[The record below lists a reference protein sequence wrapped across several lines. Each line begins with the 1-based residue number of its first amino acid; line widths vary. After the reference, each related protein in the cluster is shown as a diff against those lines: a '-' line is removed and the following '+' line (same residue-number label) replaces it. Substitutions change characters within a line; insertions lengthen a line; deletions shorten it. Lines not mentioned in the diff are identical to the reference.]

1 MPATIPSRVLSLIAA
16 VKAAFLQRQPADDAA
31 GREIK
36 KVLSLLEPLPP
47 LTGGFQKS
55 NHAATRCI
63 EAALR
68 AGNES
73 TSALLDAIAPVIR
86 FLPWHYSYPPCH
98 DIPGL
103 ELNIAFAEI
112 VGPEA
117 PFRSDS
123 VCLGL
128 TLIGPEMLYPAH
140 HHPAAE
146 LYLVAAGTAT
156 WTLNGEPRNHPPGA
170 YVLHPSQAV
179 HAMRTHAEPLL
190 AVYSWTGPDVRTLSA
205 YTKSVRSDETQRTNS
220 PS

>member
-1 MPATIPSRVLSLIAA
+1 MPADIPSGVLSLIAA
-16 VKAAFLQRQPADDAA
+16 IKTAFLQRKPADDAA

-47 LTGGFQKS
+47 LTGGFQES

-86 FLPWHYSYPPCH
+86 FLPWRYNYPPCH

-112 VGPEA
+112 IGPEA

-128 TLIGPEMLYPAH
+128 TLIGPQTLYPAH
-140 HHPAAE
+140 HHPATE

-156 WTLNGEPRNHPPGA
+156 WTLDGEPRNHPPGT

-205 YTKSVRSDETQRTNS
+205 YAKSVRSEETQRTNS
-220 PS
+220 PG